1 MTDQGAIYGFAFQLS
16 FKSHHY
22 LPEVYMQRLLLVWV
36 ATLLVYGASFTSAN
50 AALPEDTYISGYAA
64 AILEYKFHVPSTSLR
79 VQRGVIQINTDDF
92 TGVDQQQLVD
102 SLASIPGVVQV
113 ELHGQGQ
120 LLVSAPGKQPPL
132 SALQGNG
139 KPGETGSTAADES
152 FLPQGYLFDQLS
164 ADPRWPHFSVA
175 YQYYISDK
183 ELGSTATAN
192 FGETFALY
200 RNRGPFGG
208 LWEFGVQGGVFSLFD
223 LARKSKDLIN
233 ADYIG
238 GIFAAYR
245 YNDFATILRVF
256 HQSSHLG
263 DEFLLRNRVRRV
275 NLSYEQVEGKLSY
288 TFFRALR
295 VYGGGGYLFDQE
307 PANLAPWRVQYGLE
321 FTSPWRLAGGGITPI
336 LAGDFQ
342 NEEENN
348 WSTNFSARGG
358 VQFENWKLGQRR
370 LQLLVEYFHGHS
382 PNGQFY
388 SRKIETI
395 GMGAHLRF

>member
-1 MTDQGAIYGFAFQLS
+1 
-16 FKSHHY
+16 
-22 LPEVYMQRLLLVWV
+22 MQRFLLVWV
-36 ATLLVYGASFTSAN
+36 ATLLVYGTSFTPAN
-50 AALPEDTYISGYAA
+50 AAIPDDAYISGYATA
-64 AILEYKFHVPSTSLR
+64 VLEHKFHVPSTSLQ
-79 VQRGVIQINTDDF
+79 VQRGVIQVNTDDF

-113 ELHGQGQ
+113 ELHGRGQ
-120 LLVSAPGKQPPL
+120 LLVSAPGKQPSL

-139 KPGETGSTAADES
+139 KPGETGVTSADES

-164 ADPRWPHFSVA
+164 ADPRWPHFSVG
-175 YQYYISDK
+175 YQYYMNDK

-192 FGETFALY
+192 FGETFTLY
-200 RNRGPFGG
+200 RNRVPFGG
-208 LWEFGVQGGVFSLFD
+208 LWEFGVQGGVFSFFD
-223 LARKSKDLIN
+223 LTKDSKDLIN
-233 ADYIG
+233 ADYLG
-238 GIFAAYR
+238 GIFASYR
-245 YNDFATILRVF
+245 YNDFSTILRVF

-288 TFFRALR
+288 TFFHALR

-307 PANLAPWRVQYGLE
+307 PSDLHPWRVQYGAE
-321 FTSPWRLAGGGITPI
+321 FTSPWRLASGGITPI

-395 GMGAHLRF
+395 GIGAHLRF